1 MKVVFK
7 DNIKSYLLIFLLSII
22 AGLLVVFFCELPN
35 NDLWAF
41 SYWSSETFGFW
52 MFSTSLIVLLSE
64 KRKNATINST
74 IYIFIM
80 FLITTIYKSFR
91 TYWNFYTP
99 YNSLIDLSI
108 HSINGWLLYSV
119 PYAIICGILGTILW
133 SGRKNNIWG
142 KILCIL
148 PSIFILGETILLF
161 YYVFINHTKLFS
173 AITDFIWF
181 ILYMVFLKIEVF
193 KKSNKTNSNL

>member
-1 MKVVFK
+1 MKVIFK

-22 AGLLVVFFCELPN
+22 AGLSVVFFCEFPN

-64 KRKNATINST
+64 KRKTATINST
-74 IYIFIM
+74 IYIFVM

-91 TYWNFYTP
+91 LYLNGYTP
-99 YNSLIDLSI
+99 FNSLIDLSLN
-108 HSINGWLLYSV
+108 SMYGWLLYSV
-119 PYAIICGILGTILW
+119 PPAIICGILGAILW
-133 SGRKNNIWG
+133 SGRKNNIYS

-148 PSIFILGETILLF
+148 PVVFIFEESIILF
-161 YYVFINHTKLFS
+161 YSFFINHTKLFS
-173 AITDFIWF
+173 AITDLIWF
-181 ILYMVFLKIEVF
+181 ILYVIFFEKISF
-193 KKSNKTNSNL
+193 CKKK

>member
-1 MKVVFK
+1 MKVIFK

-22 AGLLVVFFCELPN
+22 AGLSVVFFCEFPN

-64 KRKNATINST
+64 KRKTATINST
-74 IYIFIM
+74 IYIFVM

-91 TYWNFYTP
+91 LYLNGYTP
-99 YNSLIDLSI
+99 FNSLIDLSLN
-108 HSINGWLLYSV
+108 SMYGWLLYSV
-119 PYAIICGILGTILW
+119 PPAIICGILGAILW
-133 SGRKNNIWG
+133 SGRKNNIYS

-148 PSIFILGETILLF
+148 PVVFIFVESIILF
-161 YYVFINHTKLFS
+161 YSFFINHTKLFS
-173 AITDFIWF
+173 AITDLIWF
-181 ILYMVFLKIEVF
+181 ILYVIFLKKLVF
-193 KKSNKTNSNL
+193 VKRNK